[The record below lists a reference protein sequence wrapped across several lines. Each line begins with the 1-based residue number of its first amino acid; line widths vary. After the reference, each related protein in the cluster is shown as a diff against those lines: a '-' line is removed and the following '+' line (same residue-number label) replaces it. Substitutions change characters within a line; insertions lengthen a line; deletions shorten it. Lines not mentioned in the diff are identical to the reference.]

1 VIYIYKNDRQSGPY
15 EDHIVVEQLKS
26 GVLSPDDLAIRHG
39 ETRWQPLSDLFPG
52 VSSAPSPPRQQEEKF
67 TPPLPPPRV
76 ERPAAVV
83 AVPATEPIFRKTLLQ
98 KIFFGLAF
106 LGILAAFIGSVVYF
120 WSMMSSSGDLTA
132 DLRNMSFRILVRNAA
147 IGLFIA
153 TAFSFLAFLLTF
165 KRKIIASGVLR
176 MALRVIFIFILLA
189 GLIEFGVGLYS
200 YFMYTKPYVASTKP
214 GDQNE
219 LVKALEEGEAATGP
233 YESAVMHLPISAGL
247 VLLGLSGFLMTKRG
261 KRADI

>member
-1 VIYIYKNDRQSGPY
+1 MIYIYKNDRQSGPY
-15 EDHIVVEQLKS
+15 EDHIVLEQLKS

-39 ETRWQPLSDLFPG
+39 ETRWQPLSDMFPG
-52 VSSAPSPPRQQEEKF
+52 VSSAPPPPLQEEKF
-67 TPPLPPPRV
+67 IPPSPPPRA
-76 ERPAAVV
+76 ERTAAVV
-83 AVPATEPIFRKTLLQ
+83 VVPATEPLYRKTLLQ
-98 KIFFGLAF
+98 KIFFGLVF
-106 LGILAAFIGSVVYF
+106 LGVLAAFIGSLVYF

-147 IGLFIA
+147 IGLFLA
-153 TAFSFLAFLLTF
+153 TAFSFLAFVLTF
-165 KRKIIASGVLR
+165 KRKIITSGALR
-176 MALRVIFIFILLA
+176 IALRVIFVFILLA

-233 YESAVMHLPISAGL
+233 YESAVIHLPISAGL

-261 KRADI
+261 RSADI